1 MVRGTTRIIFCPIH
15 IALKLAQRYSHKSS
29 DKQVYQERNGKIIT
43 ETTLLSPHPSPIL
56 KPIAPSPLSPLP
68 RRERGA
74 QGERHSRRILS
85 CPLMATIATPL
96 SLEIL
101 SSL

>member
-1 MVRGTTRIIFCPIH
+1 MVRGTTRIIFCPTH

-29 DKQVYQERNGKIIT
+29 DKQVYQERNGKSIT

-56 KPIAPSPLSPLP
+56 NTVSESQFRQ
-68 RRERGA
+68 RRL
-74 QGERHSRRILS
+74 LS
-85 CPLMATIATPL
+85 CRQQATIATPL